1 MFTHIYRER
10 EISKRLL
17 ESRPQKAIFEWKEYP
32 STAIFNG
39 QREISLN
46 KLGQTAKSLI
56 THVSALLHET
66 MKLPGK
72 IFNDL
77 FKYENTTNT
86 TPGEGIFAV
95 NLKLVADQ
103 IYGTPIMSYISFIHS
118 FVHLFILSL
127 IKKKTFLDIVV
138 KS

>member
-1 MFTHIYRER
+1 
-10 EISKRLL
+10 
-17 ESRPQKAIFEWKEYP
+17 
-32 STAIFNG
+32 
-39 QREISLN
+39 
-46 KLGQTAKSLI
+46 
-56 THVSALLHET
+56 